1 MKGKLTLLILSLTIL
16 GLASCTDSSATLKV
30 FMPTEYIDETL
41 VEQFEEEKGVNVEII
56 AFESNEIAIPQVETS
71 SYDLVIPSDYAI
83 EELASKGLLETIDW
97 SKLNT
102 MDQTDLEPEL
112 LTFIESIQVDV
123 NVEGFDML
131 SYAVPYFWGNVGL
144 LYDSTKVSYDF
155 LETNGWNSLNL
166 VDDKVMF
173 YDSSRDMIM
182 VALKDLYGGAVDV
195 NSPTEEQLEAAK
207 EWLVSETQVSDSVYA
222 TDEIFDDMLEQG
234 NTKYAMAVSYS
245 GDAVYLMSENEDL
258 GYFVP
263 SSGTNVWLDAFVIPK
278 NAKNKDLAYDFINF
292 MSSYES
298 MYQNSDYVGY
308 TAPRKDVLEDII
320 LDGYYS
326 EQSYRV
332 AIRPNDSIFR
342 YNPESKQAIAELW
355 ALIRSS

>member
-83 EELASKGLLETIDW
+83 EELASKGLLENIDW

-102 MDQTDLEPEL
+102 MDQSDLEPEL

-292 MSSYES
+292 ISSYES

-342 YNPESKQAIAELW
+342 YNPESKQALAELW